1 MKKISNETIEKI
13 KNIWKNSKFD
23 PTGSYIG
30 NSKLDNE
37 PQQDQDDL

>member
-1 MKKISNETIEKI
+1 MKKFSNEIIEKI
-13 KNIWKNSKFD
+13 KIIWKNSRFD

-30 NSKLDNE
+30 NSKLDGE